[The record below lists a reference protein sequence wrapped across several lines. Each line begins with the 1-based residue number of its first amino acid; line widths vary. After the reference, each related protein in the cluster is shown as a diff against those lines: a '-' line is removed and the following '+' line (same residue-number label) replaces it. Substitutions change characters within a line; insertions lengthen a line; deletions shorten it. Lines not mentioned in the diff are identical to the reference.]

1 MKLNQILGTQ
11 FPIMQGGMAQVA
23 TGAFAAA
30 VSNAGA
36 LGIIVTLLL
45 NIPINIIIKNLTDI
59 SDIAHLPAA
68 AGVILVLISMLLTV
82 IAGVIPSRIAAKKDP
97 VIALRSE

>member
-36 LGIIVTLLL
+36 LGIIGTGAM
-45 NIPINIIIKNLTDI
+45 NGEMMRKEIETAKSLTDK
-59 SDIAHLPAA
+59 
-68 AGVILVLISMLLTV
+68 
-82 IAGVIPSRIAAKKDP
+82 PS
-97 VIALRSE
+97 V